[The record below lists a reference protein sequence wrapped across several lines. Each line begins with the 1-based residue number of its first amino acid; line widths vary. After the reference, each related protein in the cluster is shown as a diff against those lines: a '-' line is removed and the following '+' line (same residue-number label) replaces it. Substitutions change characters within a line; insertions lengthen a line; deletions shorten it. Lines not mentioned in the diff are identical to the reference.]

1 MNKLILIG
9 GGGHCKSCIDVI
21 ELENKFEIVGIL
33 DKKEKI
39 GQKVLGYEII
49 GTDEDIEKFAKEG
62 FSKEDLY
69 FLITLGQ
76 IETADL
82 RIKIFEKLKSLE
94 AIYLKAKIA
103 TIISPLSHV
112 SAHAEVQ
119 EGTIVLHHALINS
132 DAKVGKNCIINSKAL
147 IEHDAIVENHCHIST
162 GAIINGSA
170 TIGEKSFVGSNSTII
185 HGAKIPQNSFI
196 KAGSIT
202 K

>member
-33 DKKEKI
+33 DKKDKL

-49 GTDEDIEKFAKEG
+49 GTDEDIEKYA
-62 FSKEDLY
+62 KEDLY

-94 AIYLKAKIA
+94 VISLNAKIA
-103 TIISPLSHV
+103 TVISPLSHV

-147 IEHDAIVENHCHIST
+147 IEHDAIIENHCHIST
-162 GAIINGSA
+162 GAIVNGSA
-170 TIGEKSFVGSNSTII
+170 IIGEKSFVGSNSTII
-185 HGAKIPQNSFI
+185 HGAKISQNSFI
-196 KAGSIT
+196 KAGSIA